1 MSVPPTLGQVSRFR
15 YTCFVT
21 SSSMIARTRRER
33 GYSQAEL
40 ARRSGIPRT
49 AINAYEQGRRTPTA
63 TTLARLVE
71 ACDYRLEAQPR
82 PVMDERANARA
93 LEQVL
98 DLAELLP
105 VRQRGRLDFPPLP
118 EHRA

>member
-1 MSVPPTLGQVSRFR
+1 VSVSDL
-15 YTCFVT
+15 
-21 SSSMIARTRRER
+21 IARLRRDR

-49 AINAYEQGRRTPTA
+49 AINAYERGHRIPTSV
-63 TTLARLVE
+63 TLARLVE
-71 ACDYRLEAQPR
+71 ACGHTLDVRPR
-82 PVMDERANARA
+82 TTIDERANARA

-105 VRQRGRLDFPPLP
+105 HRRRARLTFPPLP
-118 EHRA
+118 RVDR